1 MNYLFIFFVI
11 VLGLSILI
19 TYLSIKI
26 NKNAIEIVNNMGI
39 GWNLGNTFD
48 SYSTVEEMRTPDDQ
62 ITLWGNKP
70 PTKKIFLKIKK
81 YGIKTIRFPVTWMH
95 FMDESGKVKEEWLS
109 RVKEVVLWITKSR
122 MYCILNIHHDP
133 SDNNWLSKG
142 MNAKKKFDNLWTQI
156 ANEFKDFNEYL
167 IFECMNDS
175 VGNDNYDYI
184 TTLAFS
190 QSFIDI
196 IRNSGGNN
204 ENRLLII
211 PGINK
216 DFDLSCSKAYKIP
229 IDPVNKFAISI
240 HYYSP
245 SQFTVE
251 RDDNPWNVTNELG
264 EQIIKPLTK
273 WGDENDYKVM
283 FTNFETMK
291 EKYIKKGIPVV
302 ITEIGVL
309 TEQKKDPDSI
319 REFIKAEFIF
329 SADYNG
335 IMSCLWDNSQRKFGD
350 MNYYDREKDEWF
362 DKKIGENFKIIS
374 KGKFVKPSKF
384 FEPSKMEIIRTPT
397 TEGHMNIKIGPRKY
411 IYKVSFNVKI
421 NTDNREVGFGLCSI
435 STSGK
440 WYGDPIQG
448 SLGEKIYDGSYT
460 YTIYAN
466 NKDFNNYIEIQRWWG
481 IQHTTFNHLRVDFK
495 QNYNFF
501 DYDEYIKQVN

>member
-1 MNYLFIFFVI
+1 
-11 VLGLSILI
+11 
-19 TYLSIKI
+19 
-26 NKNAIEIVNNMGI
+26 
-39 GWNLGNTFD
+39 
-48 SYSTVEEMRTPDDQ
+48 
-62 ITLWGNKP
+62 
-70 PTKKIFLKIKK
+70 
-81 YGIKTIRFPVTWMH
+81 
-95 FMDESGKVKEEWLS
+95 
-109 RVKEVVLWITKSR
+109 
-122 MYCILNIHHDP
+122 
-133 SDNNWLSKG
+133 
-142 MNAKKKFDNLWTQI
+142 
-156 ANEFKDFNEYL
+156 
-167 IFECMNDS
+167 
-175 VGNDNYDYI
+175 
-184 TTLAFS
+184 
-190 QSFIDI
+190 
-196 IRNSGGNN
+196 
-204 ENRLLII
+204 
-211 PGINK
+211 
-216 DFDLSCSKAYKIP
+216 
-229 IDPVNKFAISI
+229 VNKFAISI

-245 SQFTVE
+245 SPFTVE

-264 EQIIKPLTK
+264 VQIIKPLTK

-319 REFIKAEFIF
+319 RQFIKSEFIF
-329 SADYNG
+329 SADYDG

-374 KGKFVKPSKF
+374 KGKFVKPSTF

-397 TEGHMNIKIGPRKY
+397 TEGHMNIKIGPREH

-421 NTDNREVGFGLCSI
+421 NTDYREVGFGLCSI

-448 SLGEKIYDGSYT
+448 SLGEKIYDGSFT
-460 YTIYAN
+460 YTIYAK

-481 IQHTTFNHLRVDFK
+481 IQHTTFNYLRVDFK

>member
-229 IDPVNKFAISI
+229 IDPVNKFAIS
-240 HYYSP
+240 
-245 SQFTVE
+245 
-251 RDDNPWNVTNELG
+251 
-264 EQIIKPLTK
+264 
-273 WGDENDYKVM
+273 
-283 FTNFETMK
+283 
-291 EKYIKKGIPVV
+291 
-302 ITEIGVL
+302 
-309 TEQKKDPDSI
+309 
-319 REFIKAEFIF
+319 
-329 SADYNG
+329 
-335 IMSCLWDNSQRKFGD
+335 
-350 MNYYDREKDEWF
+350 
-362 DKKIGENFKIIS
+362 
-374 KGKFVKPSKF
+374 
-384 FEPSKMEIIRTPT
+384 
-397 TEGHMNIKIGPRKY
+397 
-411 IYKVSFNVKI
+411 
-421 NTDNREVGFGLCSI
+421 
-435 STSGK
+435 
-440 WYGDPIQG
+440 
-448 SLGEKIYDGSYT
+448 
-460 YTIYAN
+460 
-466 NKDFNNYIEIQRWWG
+466 
-481 IQHTTFNHLRVDFK
+481 
-495 QNYNFF
+495 
-501 DYDEYIKQVN
+501 